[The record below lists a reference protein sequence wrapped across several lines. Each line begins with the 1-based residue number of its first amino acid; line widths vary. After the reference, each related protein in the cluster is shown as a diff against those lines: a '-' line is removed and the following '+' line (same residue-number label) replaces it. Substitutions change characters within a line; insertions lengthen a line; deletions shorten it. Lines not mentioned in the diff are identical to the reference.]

1 MAKQE
6 QQLKKKRPCRFCE
19 SKEIYID
26 YKDDKRLLK
35 YISEQGKIIPKRITG
50 TCAKHQRQLVQ
61 AVKRARHLALIPY
74 VSETIR

>member
-6 QQLKKKRPCRFCE
+6 QQLKKHRPCRFCE
-19 SKEIYID
+19 NKEIYID
-26 YKDDKRLLK
+26 YRDDKRLIK
-35 YISEQGKIIPKRITG
+35 FISEQGKIIPKRITG

-61 AVKRARHLALIPY
+61 AIKRARHLALIPY